1 MANIEHI
8 SNQEYTLREIFNS
21 LYHKKF
27 FLLAMLVVGFF
38 LGLSVSSFLPNIY
51 KSQSI
56 LMPNEQDEPNI
67 TNTLNQYSGL
77 ANLAGFNMPQQRT
90 SQAIL
95 AMEIITSKDFFQ
107 DFLDDEALINLF
119 ALKSWN
125 IETKQKH
132 YDESIYDYKNDK
144 WVRDVRQ
151 PFKKKPSTI
160 EAYEKFN
167 EEVLDIYQDDTS
179 GLVHLSIS
187 HISPEIAKQWADK
200 IIFMINEK
208 LRLRDIEEAENSINF
223 LNLEMNK
230 TELNELRFVLSQ
242 LIQKEISKISLANAK
257 KEYVFTIVDPPHLP
271 EFISSPNRV
280 LITALTAIILLLSGF
295 MYVLFF
301 RFRSLNS

>member
-1 MANIEHI
+1 
-8 SNQEYTLREIFNS
+8 
-21 LYHKKF
+21 
-27 FLLAMLVVGFF
+27 
-38 LGLSVSSFLPNIY
+38 
-51 KSQSI
+51 
-56 LMPNEQDEPNI
+56 MPNEQDEPNI